1 MELCEFKNLTVGTST
16 AKPRAPA
23 HLPQARTQLRQV
35 RGATHLLH
43 LYALESNHKVF
54 AGYSSYARFPLAGS
68 RTFRRK
74 SQKTDSYFQPHTV
87 CKFSKTENGSMVRTR
102 GSVSFALKIVGIST
116 NDFAGE
122 ISPTRAALLA
132 AGPFADNVGILIP
145 ICNQRQGA
153 NFRKQSMHRYIIEK
167 RIPLDFALIGEKNEI
182 LATNRAGSKPFS
194 IPDYVNHSI

>member
-1 MELCEFKNLTVGTST
+1 MGKTQVPGCRPRSNVSIFCSRERRAHARDMRAGHKTLKKRYFSTNPKGRAFLYFNLAPRKTALTVL
-16 AKPRAPA
+16 AK
-23 HLPQARTQLRQV
+23 
-35 RGATHLLH
+35 G
-43 LYALESNHKVF
+43 YALESNHKVF

-145 ICNQRQGA
+145 ISNQR
-153 NFRKQSMHRYIIEK
+153 
-167 RIPLDFALIGEKNEI
+167 
-182 LATNRAGSKPFS
+182 
-194 IPDYVNHSI
+194 